1 MASRKVDFALAVRAG
16 VTALAEAAER
26 IAELDAMYGAS
37 EYDELGSNSIVD
49 GDIEGHDITAQN
61 LVNASTFAFNLAL
74 FLGGGDPMEFDYI
87 SAINAFRGM

>member
-26 IAELDAMYGAS
+26 VAELDAMYVDSG
-37 EYDELGSNSIVD
+37 YDSAGSNPIID
-49 GDIEGHDITAQN
+49 GDIEGHDITADD
-61 LVNASTFAFNLAL
+61 LGNASVFAENLDL
-74 FLGGGDPMEFDYI
+74 FLNGGDPMVYGYA